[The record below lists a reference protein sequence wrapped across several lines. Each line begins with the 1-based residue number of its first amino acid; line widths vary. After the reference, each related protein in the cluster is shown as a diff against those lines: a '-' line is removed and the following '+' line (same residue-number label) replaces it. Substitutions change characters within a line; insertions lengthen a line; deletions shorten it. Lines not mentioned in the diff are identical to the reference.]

1 MVVRPPSATFTPNTS
16 QRLEPVDE
24 DRRADRLVLAAAQ
37 QISEQGFAGA
47 SARSVA
53 ATAGVSPSAIN
64 YNFGNIEHLLLL
76 AFDHG
81 VRQTAEALETWE
93 REISALPATADGAT
107 NALDHVLTAW
117 TRDARPLAL
126 LYQEA
131 LAADAGHGPAADWTR
146 LWRDF
151 WLRAAAIFG
160 LDEIDGRLM
169 HVFFESE
176 ALFHLSTWSPALER
190 AAFGE
195 MTDHFAATWL
205 GAPRRV
211 DGGALALAE
220 RTAGARPHG
229 SVAPAAMRIAEA
241 AAEVVEAHGLAG
253 LTHRAVAARAGV
265 TTGAVTHHFRSIED
279 LVAGAIR
286 GQVAALQ
293 EGETVAD
300 GAPPSI
306 EDLVTAERLFEGTR
320 FHVLDDQRISPML
333 RRRRLFLAAVRRP
346 DMAGAGAVIRF
357 SLGGTVRD
365 ALNRIFVIPPE
376 TLPLRSGLLSRL
388 LSAVWFA
395 CAADDDPRA
404 SRERLVDAIQGR
416 FAEGLERR

>member
-1 MVVRPPSATFTPNTS
+1 MASRSPSKIFASNPAKNPYALDDDRPT
-16 QRLEPVDE
+16 
-24 DRRADRLVLAAAQ
+24 DRLVTAAARL
-37 QISEQGFAGA
+37 ISEQGLAAA

-53 ATAGVSPSAIN
+53 ALAGASPSAIN
-64 YNFGNIEHLLLL
+64 YNFENIERLLSL
-76 AFDHG
+76 AFAYG
-81 VRQTAEALETWE
+81 VDQTAERLETWE
-93 REISALPATADGAT
+93 RDISALPPTADGAAR
-107 NALDHVLTAW
+107 ALDHVLTAW
-117 TRDARPLAL
+117 TGDARPLAL

-151 WLRAAAIFG
+151 WLRAAAMFG
-160 LDEIDGRLM
+160 LGPIEGRLM
-169 HVFFESE
+169 HAFFESE

-205 GAPRRV
+205 GAPRRA

-220 RTAGARPHG
+220 RAAGTRPHG

-241 AAEVVEAHGLAG
+241 AAEVIETHGLAG
-253 LTHRAVAARAGV
+253 LTHRAVAARAGA

-279 LVAGAIR
+279 LVAAAIR
-286 GQVAALQ
+286 GQVTALQ
-293 EGETVAD
+293 EGVIAAD

-306 EDLVTAERLFEGTR
+306 DQLDTAESLFEGTR
-320 FHVLDDQRISPML
+320 FHVVSDQRVSPML

-346 DMAGAGAVIRF
+346 ELAGAGAVIRF

-365 ALNRIFVIPPE
+365 ALSRIFVIAPE
-376 TLPLRSGLLSRL
+376 ALPLQSGMLSRL

-395 CAADDDPRA
+395 CAADEDPRG
-404 SRERLVDAIQGR
+404 SREVLVDAIQER
-416 FAEGLERR
+416 FVEGLVKR

>member
-1 MVVRPPSATFTPNTS
+1 MVVRSPSATLTPS
-16 QRLEPVDE
+16 ALQALGASEE
-24 DRRADRLVLAAAQ
+24 DHRTDRLILAAAQ
-37 QISEQGFAGA
+37 QISEHGFAGA

-53 ATAGVSPSAIN
+53 AAAGVSPSAIN
-64 YNFGNIEHLLLL
+64 YNFGNIERLLLL
-76 AFDHG
+76 AFEHG
-81 VRQTAEALETWE
+81 ARQTAERLETWE
-93 REISALPATADGAT
+93 REISALPPTADGAAR
-107 NALDHVLTAW
+107 ALDHVLTAW
-117 TRDARPLAL
+117 TREARPLAL

-131 LAADAGHGPAADWTR
+131 LAAGAGHGPAADWTR
-146 LWRDF
+146 LWRGF

-160 LDEIDGRLM
+160 LEEIQGRTM

-176 ALFHLSTWSPALER
+176 ALFHLSAWSPALER

-195 MTDHFAATWL
+195 MTDYFAATWL
-205 GAPRRV
+205 GASRRA
-211 DGGALALAE
+211 DGGALGLAE

-229 SVAPAAMRIAEA
+229 SVPPGAMRIAEA
-241 AAEVVEAHGLAG
+241 AAEIVEAHGLAG
-253 LTHRAVAARAGV
+253 LTHRAVAAQAGV

-293 EGETVAD
+293 ETSVVVD

-306 EDLVTAERLFEGTR
+306 DTLETAEGLFEATR
-320 FHVLDDQRISPML
+320 FHVVADQRVSPML
-333 RRRRLFLAAVRRP
+333 RRRRLFLAAVRRA

-365 ALNRIFVIPPE
+365 ALSRIFHIAPE
-376 TLPLRSGLLSRL
+376 TLPLHSGMLSRL

-395 CAADDDPRA
+395 CAADEDPRA
-404 SRERLVDAIQGR
+404 SRERLADDIQKR
-416 FAEGLERR
+416 FAQGLVQR